1 MRRSWLLFAFVVSS
15 LTLSYSC
22 SEDNSAEPAEV
33 KAPTVSTI
41 AVSAITD
48 ATAESGGTILSDGGA
63 AVTARGVCWNTSTL
77 PTTADS
83 ITIDGAGSGIF
94 NCMLTGLTARTHYS
108 VRAYATNS
116 AGTGYG
122 GVDTFTT
129 TAPSP
134 QIVLSSFDASEEG
147 WLVSGGS
154 LYYNGTGGDPG
165 GFIEFED
172 NQDLCGFFIA
182 PNEFLGDLSEF
193 SQGTLGFDL
202 KNTVD
207 NGLTMLGCYGSIR
220 ISSGALYAEKN
231 VVPYNTYLNDWTA
244 FSIPLTAGDWGVT
257 TTRWDSILAD
267 VTEIII
273 YMDTQMNY
281 WDRTGLDNFCFTSQV
296 P

>member
-1 MRRSWLLFAFVVSS
+1 MQRPWFLFGFAVLAVALL
-15 LTLSYSC
+15 YSC
-22 SEDNSAEPAEV
+22 SEDNPTKPAKT
-33 KAPTVSTI
+33 KAPTVVTF

-48 ATAESGGTILSDGGA
+48 TTAECGGTITSNGGV
-63 AVTARGVCWNTSTL
+63 AVTARGVCWSTSTP
-77 PTTADS
+77 PTTADN
-83 ITIDGAGSGIF
+83 ITTDGTGSGNF
-94 NCMLTGLTARTHYS
+94 TSSLTGLTAGTHYH

-134 QIVLSSFDASEEG
+134 KILLSSFDTNAEG

-154 LYYNGTGGDPG
+154 LYYHGTGGNPG

-172 NQDLCGFFIA
+172 NEDQCGFFSV
-182 PNEFLGDLSEF
+182 PNTFLGDLSEF
-193 SQGTLGFDL
+193 SQGTLSFNL

-207 NGLTMLGCYGSIR
+207 NGQTMLACYGSIR
-220 ISSGALYAEKN
+220 ISSGVLSAEKN

-244 FSIPLTAGDWGVT
+244 FSISLTAGDWGVT
-257 TTRWDSILAD
+257 TTRWDSILTD

-281 WDRTGLDNFCFTSQV
+281 YDRTGLDNFCFTSPV